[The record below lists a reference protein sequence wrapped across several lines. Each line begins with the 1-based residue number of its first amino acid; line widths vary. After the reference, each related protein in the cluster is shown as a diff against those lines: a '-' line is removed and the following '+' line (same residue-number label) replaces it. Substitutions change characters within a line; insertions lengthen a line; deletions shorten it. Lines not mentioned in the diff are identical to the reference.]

1 MIMIKVTKKR
11 ISEFVREQLKT
22 NEKWALGALVKIYD
36 FQTEE
41 EQNSGDTNE
50 YNNVGFTGVDGF
62 ILSSIAKQY
71 ITKGWLSP
79 KQKAIVMKKM
89 SKYTRQIVK
98 ISDEDKLKS
107 LILKN

>member
-1 MIMIKVTKKR
+1 M
-11 ISEFVREQLKT
+11 
-22 NEKWALGALVKIYD
+22 ALSALVKIYD

-41 EQNSGDTNE
+41 EQSIGGTNE
-50 YNNVGFTGVDGF
+50 YNNVGFTGVDGL

-71 ITKGWLSP
+71 INKGWLSP

-98 ISDEDKLKS
+98 ISDEEKLIT
-107 LILKN
+107 LIIKN

>member
-1 MIMIKVTKKR
+1 MVKVTKKR

-36 FQTEE
+36 FQTDD

-62 ILSSIAKQY
+62 ILSSIANQY
-71 ITKGWLSP
+71 IKKGWLSP

-89 SKYTRQIVK
+89 SKYTRQIVEV
-98 ISDEDKLKS
+98 SDGEKLK
-107 LILKN
+107 LMILKN

>member
-1 MIMIKVTKKR
+1 MIKKITKKR

-36 FQTEE
+36 FQTED
-41 EQNSGDTNE
+41 EQNTGGTNE
-50 YNNVGFTGVDGF
+50 YNNVGFTGVDGN
-62 ILSSIAKQY
+62 ILSSLADQY
-71 ITKGWLSP
+71 IKKGWLSL

-98 ISDEDKLKS
+98 ISDKEKLK
-107 LILKN
+107 LMILKN